1 MSKKKRLGRGLEAL
15 LGVGGSTSSDSE
27 SETKQSS
34 DATGPKKESK
44 FAISND
50 GVDVESVNDLLKDNS
65 DSTDNAPVIL
75 PFKASENPSRDIAT
89 PTISNEADIQNISL
103 EKAREAAA
111 NPSASSNV
119 GTNISAS
126 GVNDPQS
133 KFKAA
138 APTDFAEALAA
149 NAKSS
154 NDVTPS
160 RFPPTESKEADIS
173 GLANSS
179 APSPDRT
186 NATNPKPMTVDD
198 FSIRGSDSESAPRM
212 VELNVF
218 DVDDNP
224 FQPRR
229 EFNKSEIES
238 LAESLKTH
246 DQLQPILVRKVDAR
260 YQLISGERR
269 LRAAIHA
276 GWSKINAQ
284 VREAD
289 DRLVAEL
296 AIVENL
302 QRKDLNPI
310 EKALSFR
317 RYLDEHR
324 CPQDE
329 LAGRLKIDR
338 STVANLLRLLELPQ
352 VVQKALQ
359 VGLVTNG
366 HARALL
372 PLGEEHLQIE
382 FCNQIQ
388 REGLSVRA
396 TEQMVRDKIDQEDGV
411 PSKSSKKSRTKS
423 GQVLSL
429 EKEFRTAL
437 GTKTEISASSR
448 GRGKIVIHYTS
459 KEEFERL
466 RDYLVGTELDADAA

>member
-15 LGVGGSTSSDSE
+15 LGVGPSNSLE
-27 SETKQSS
+27 N
-34 DATGPKKESK
+34 ESK
-44 FAISND
+44 TGQTVGDAGESPNQTKFEISND
-50 GVDVESVNDLLKDNS
+50 GTDVDSVNDLLKDGS
-65 DSTDNAPVIL
+65 DSADGSAVIL
-75 PFKASENPSRDIAT
+75 PFEANANPKRDLSRSNHTAASDYENIDFT
-89 PTISNEADIQNISL
+89 
-103 EKAREAAA
+103 KARAAA
-111 NPSASSNV
+111 SD
-119 GTNISAS
+119 
-126 GVNDPQS
+126 DPLS
-133 KFKAA
+133 KFESIAPSSQKPGDDVLIGKIKAA
-138 APTDFAEALAA
+138 DPPGVSNALGAEEKRTNESESRKQSQLSKAALNTPDVSLATQA
-149 NAKSS
+149 STSPPSGKSS
-154 NDVTPS
+154 
-160 RFPPTESKEADIS
+160 ELS
-173 GLANSS
+173 GFSS
-179 APSPDRT
+179 T
-186 NATNPKPMTVDD
+186 N
-198 FSIRGSDSESAPRM
+198 SDSKPSI
-212 VELNVF
+212 VELNVY

-246 DQLQPILVRKVDAR
+246 DQLQPILVRQVDGR

-276 GWSKINAQ
+276 GWSKISAQ
-284 VREAD
+284 IREAD

-317 RYLDEHR
+317 RYLDEHS

-382 FCNQIQ
+382 FCNRIQ

-396 TEQMVRDKIDQEDGV
+396 TEQMVREKIDQEDGNTT
-411 PSKSSKKSRTKS
+411 KSLKKARAKS
-423 GQVLSL
+423 GQILSL
-429 EKEFRTAL
+429 EKEFRSAL
-437 GTKTEISASSR
+437 GTKTEISATSR

>member
-27 SETKQSS
+27 SETKQTS
-34 DATGPKKESK
+34 DAGPKKESK

-75 PFKASENPSRDIAT
+75 PFKASEIPTRDLT
-89 PTISNEADIQNISL
+89 KSTTSDDADPRNISL

-111 NPSASSNV
+111 NSSASSNV
-119 GTNISAS
+119 GTNLSPT
-126 GVNDPQS
+126 GVNDPQG

-138 APTDFAEALAA
+138 APSDFAEALAA
-149 NAKSS
+149 NAKTS

-160 RFPPTESKEADIS
+160 HVPSTESKEANLPGS
-173 GLANSS
+173 ANSP
-179 APSPDRT
+179 APLPDRT
-186 NATNPKPMTVDD
+186 KATKPKPMTVDD
-198 FSIRGSDSESAPRM
+198 FSIRASDSESAPRM

-246 DQLQPILVRKVDAR
+246 DQLQPILVRKVDGR

-396 TEQMVRDKIDQEDGV
+396 TEQMVRDKIDQEDGA